1 MRTLNP
7 DELRAYLRAE
17 QVASAQIENVVD
29 AFDFRVPVYEATL
42 ESGQE
47 LFQYL
52 RKPSSSAPSPRV
64 GNWFCLRGATRD
76 GLAIIGGGSG
86 RVLHRHV
93 VALDFRAIEGTARAQ
108 RVDWRW
114 DGGGA
119 GGATQI
125 YVPQR
130 LLGRLA
136 ASGPHEPW

>member
-7 DELRAYLRAE
+7 DEMRAWLRAE
-17 QVASAQIENVVD
+17 QVSPAQIENIVD
-29 AFDFRVPVYEATL
+29 AFDFGAPVYETTL

-52 RKPSSSAPSPRV
+52 RKPSSSAPWPKV
-64 GNWFCLRGATRD
+64 GNWFCLPGATRD

-86 RVLHRHV
+86 RVLQRHV
-93 VALDFRAIEGTARAQ
+93 VALELQAIEGSARAQ
-108 RVDWRW
+108 PVDWGW

-130 LLGRLA
+130 LLGRI
-136 ASGPHEPW
+136 SSTGPHEPW